1 MSYNDLIYSVD
12 GKVATVTL
20 NRPERMNA
28 LSRPLEAEMRA
39 AFDEADA
46 DRNVRAI
53 ILTGAGAAFSAGY
66 DQAAAPA
73 SGVRP
78 SDPKGKSHAE
88 YIEHWERLDGGRI
101 HNWTH
106 LWALGKPVIAA
117 VNGWAMG
124 GGFWWQLACDITI
137 ASDKAV
143 FAQPEVRHISNT
155 SFLFT
160 ALCGWKVANR
170 WALTGDHFDA
180 QEAYRI
186 GMINEVVPHDE
197 LMPRAR
203 ALAERIALVP
213 EPSIRMNKAIAMK
226 GIQAAGLTSAL
237 LLEGALGAIV
247 HSSHNEER
255 EKLFEAQRSKG
266 LKAYLELRDGP
277 FSPEPMGPKSK
288 PRAKKPG

>member
-1 MSYNDLIYSVD
+1 MDMQNRLGLAPQQLCPDGRPVPVPQCAARSVAFARSQGGTRRMSYKDLIYSVE
-12 GKVATVTL
+12 GKVATVML

-46 DRNVRAI
+46 DRKVRAI

-66 DQAAAPA
+66 DQSAAPA

-88 YIEHWERLDGGRI
+88 YIEHWERLDGQRI
-101 HNWTH
+101 DNWTH
-106 LWALGKPVIAA
+106 LWSLGKPVIAA

-155 SFLFT
+155 SYLLT

-170 WALTGDHFDA
+170 WGLTGDHFDA

-186 GMINEVVPHDE
+186 GMI
-197 LMPRAR
+197 
-203 ALAERIALVP
+203 
-213 EPSIRMNKAIAMK
+213 K
-226 GIQAAGLTSAL
+226 
-237 LLEGALGAIV
+237 
-247 HSSHNEER
+247 
-255 EKLFEAQRSKG
+255 
-266 LKAYLELRDGP
+266 
-277 FSPEPMGPKSK
+277 
-288 PRAKKPG
+288 

>member
-1 MSYNDLIYSVD
+1 MSYKDLIYSVE

-78 SDPKGKSHAE
+78 SDPQGKSHAE

-101 HNWTH
+101 DNWTH

-197 LMPRAR
+197 LMPRVR

-288 PRAKKPG
+288 PRVKKPE